1 MGDSR
6 STLVHDVRNQLS
18 GMLMLISLLEKVELT
33 SDIHVRL
40 SASAAEF
47 RKVLTEPD
55 LGSGTHH
62 DLDTVLD
69 AFLEVLTDVEKTQ
82 LPEEFVSLRA
92 DVVARIPMTS
102 ALWASL
108 TQL

>member
-18 GMLMLISLLEKVELT
+18 AMLMLISLLEKVELT

-40 SASAAEF
+40 STSAAEL
-47 RKVLTEPD
+47 RTVLAEPD
-55 LGSGTHH
+55 LASGTHH

-69 AFLEVLTDVEKTQ
+69 AFLEVLTDGEKTQ

-92 DVVARIPMTS
+92 DVVARIPMCS

-108 TQL
+108 THL